1 MRRLTLIAA
10 EPLSKEKHLMLKYL
24 KEGVLLCTLN
34 GCNYSNAV
42 YISCDEMG
50 YHRVVSDFGNEMCL
64 STGDLIKR
72 YTIPEEYRELVDL
85 DYPFNTL
92 KERWEAQI
100 SLLTAQ
106 LENLGGGLG

>member
-50 YHRVVSDFGNEMCL
+50 YHRVV
-64 STGDLIKR
+64 R
-72 YTIPEEYRELVDL
+72 YTIPEEYKELVDL